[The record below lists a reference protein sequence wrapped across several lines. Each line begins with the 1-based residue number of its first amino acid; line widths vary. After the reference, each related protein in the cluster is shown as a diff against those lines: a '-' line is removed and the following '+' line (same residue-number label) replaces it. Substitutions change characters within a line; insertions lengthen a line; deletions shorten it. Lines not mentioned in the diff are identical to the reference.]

1 MLQVYKRDLNQKNKD
16 IRKSGYIIGLISG
29 PNLESDIPIQIPKT
43 PFLRFAE
50 NSNNNLNVDLLL
62 DGKVKK
68 CLITEI
74 QSQPAFEG
82 YLHINFKCID

>member
-29 PNLESDIPIQIPKT
+29 PNLENDIPIQIPKT

-62 DGKVKK
+62 DGEVKK